1 MDTDSAHPD
10 VSPSLC
16 LRSNRLVRFCAELR
30 SSVSRLLSRR
40 HPLTCPLSKERGYH
54 IVIGIAISLVG
65 LIITVTCHTS
75 QVQYAGLCILL
86 FGSYIAAPL
95 TIAWLSGNT
104 PEPGKRSLILGVN
117 GFGNLAGIIGSQVYK
132 KRYAPRYLLPFY
144 VTLSF
149 VAAAL
154 VGYIAYRFT
163 LKAVNKRRQA
173 ILADMSVEEVHE
185 ERADGT
191 RYADRKWTFRYG
203 L

>member
-1 MDTDSAHPD
+1 
-10 VSPSLC
+10 
-16 LRSNRLVRFCAELR
+16 
-30 SSVSRLLSRR
+30 
-40 HPLTCPLSKERGYH
+40 
-54 IVIGIAISLVG
+54 
-65 LIITVTCHTS
+65 
-75 QVQYAGLCILL
+75 
-86 FGSYIAAPL
+86 
-95 TIAWLSGNT
+95 
-104 PEPGKRSLILGVN
+104 
-117 GFGNLAGIIGSQVYK
+117 
-132 KRYAPRYLLPFY
+132 LPFY